1 MDTALITGASAG
13 IGLELAKIFAANK
26 YNLILVARR
35 EEKLRELAQELE
47 SHKGSVEIIPLDLSK
62 LDASKELFEEVQKRD
77 LSVDILVNNAG
88 FGLEGP
94 FHKTEW
100 KKEDE
105 MIRLNILTLTG
116 LTKYFMFP
124 MIEKG
129 KGKILN
135 VASTAAFIPGPYM
148 SVYYASKAYVLSFS
162 KALAYELK
170 DTGVTVSVLCPGP
183 TETEFQDRAGIQNS
197 TLFSGKRMPVSTAR
211 EVAQAGFD
219 GLMKGKEIIIPGLFN
234 KIGAVGSR
242 FSPSS
247 ITNRM
252 VEDLHKPAS

>member
-1 MDTALITGASAG
+1 METVLITGASSG
-13 IGLELAKIFAANK
+13 IGLELAKIFAAHK

-35 EEKLRELAQELE
+35 EELLRKIAQELA
-47 SHKGSVEIIPLDLSK
+47 SQDVQVNIIPSDLSDVAASQK
-62 LDASKELFEEVQKRD
+62 LFDEVQNRR
-77 LSVDILVNNAG
+77 LPVDILVNNAG

-94 FHKTEW
+94 FRETKWE
-100 KKEDE
+100 KEDE

-116 LTKYFMFP
+116 LTKYFMHP
-124 MIEKG
+124 MIERG

-135 VASTAAFIPGPYM
+135 VASTAAFLPGPYM

-170 DTGVTVSVLCPGP
+170 DIGVTVSVLCPGP
-183 TETEFQDRAGIQNS
+183 TKTEFQDRAGVQNS
-197 TLFSGKRMPVSTAR
+197 TLFSGKRMPISTAK

-219 GLMKGKEIIIPGLFN
+219 GLMKGKTVIVPGLLN

-252 VEDLHKPAS
+252 VEDLHRPAS